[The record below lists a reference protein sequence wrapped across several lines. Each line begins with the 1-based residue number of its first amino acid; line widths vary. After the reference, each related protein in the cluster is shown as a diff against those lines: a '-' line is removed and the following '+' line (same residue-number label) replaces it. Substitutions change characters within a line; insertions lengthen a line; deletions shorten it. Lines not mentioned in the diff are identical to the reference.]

1 MGKILLIALG
11 IILVFSYFKF
21 RMRHSMDLKMVQF
34 LERKSKEQ
42 QNDIHILLSLA
53 SAYTIAELYAKAH
66 ALYKRVQESP
76 NLAIQ
81 LSNETSGKIEANSK
95 FCEKPLPWSNGIPKD
110 HHTFR
115 YLHYFFLRR
124 FGGRRYVFLRDV
136 DVLAFNTYMR
146 MKGN

>member
-1 MGKILLIALG
+1 MGKLLLIALG
-11 IILVFSYFKF
+11 VILLFSYIRF

-34 LERKSKEQ
+34 LEMKSKELP
-42 QNDIHILLSLA
+42 DDVHTLLSLA

-66 ALYKRVQESP
+66 SLYKRIQESP

-81 LSNETSGKIEANSK
+81 LSDDTSGKVDMNIK
-95 FCEKPLPWSNGIPKD
+95 FCEKPLPWSSGNPKD

-124 FGGRRYVFLRDV
+124 IGGRRYVFLTDV
-136 DVLAFNTYMR
+136 DVLEFNTYMK
-146 MKGN
+146 MFGK